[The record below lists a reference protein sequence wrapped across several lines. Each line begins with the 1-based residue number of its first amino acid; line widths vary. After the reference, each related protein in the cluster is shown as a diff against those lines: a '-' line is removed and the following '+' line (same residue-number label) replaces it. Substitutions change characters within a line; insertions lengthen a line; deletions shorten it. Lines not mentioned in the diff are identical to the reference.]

1 MDIDEMKKN
10 WGALNARL
18 EKSEAVNGEVLR
30 KILSQKAVG
39 GYDKIRNREK
49 TGLYAL
55 VLFAIMFPIQYAS
68 GVIQH
73 WYSLAVIEALI
84 VGCIGYSI
92 YCLKALPKYDQYK
105 NGVVGMMKTTARYQ
119 KLFATNGPILIAAI
133 TLAIV
138 LFYYLEGKGFQS
150 DIYHKMIFFCAIAVL
165 VTGSIRGY
173 RKTKEQLAEINSN
186 LEELHKFEME

>member
-18 EKSEAVNGEVLR
+18 EKSEVVNGEVLR

-119 KLFATNGPILIAAI
+119 KLFAFNAPILTAVIA
-133 TLAIV
+133 LALV
-138 LFYYLEGKGFQS
+138 LFFCLEGKGFQS
-150 DIYHKMIFFCAIAVL
+150 DSFHQAIFFAAIIFVVVCATV
-165 VTGSIRGY
+165 GY